1 MFCQL
6 QVEHVAQVEFL
17 NYFQNWDIMDKQK
30 PKKRLS
36 KLAKITA
43 FVLLISWVSINY
55 ELSHAFNEFDRVL
68 NSE

>member
-1 MFCQL
+1 
-6 QVEHVAQVEFL
+6 
-17 NYFQNWDIMDKQK
+17 MDKQK
-30 PKKRLS
+30 PKKRFS